1 MWGVLTSQKRY
12 IQSSQSN
19 CKSMTSIVTLGT
31 LRILYIITTVSVRVC
46 VRPTRQFRVLMDR
59 RNRPGRSDSENGRPD
74 RAGRGRGAGGRAGPG
89 RGAGQ
94 GHPRARAGKN
104 GVLENGVRENGR
116 PDRAGR
122 GRGQVSGQVGAGGRG
137 QGKAGRA
144 GAK

>member
-1 MWGVLTSQKRY
+1 MCDPASDIRHEIYPL
-12 IQSSQSN
+12 ICLCFLIPFSSYRRN
-19 CKSMTSIVTLGT
+19 LIYNYNM
-31 LRILYIITTVSVRVC
+31 SVRAC
-46 VRPTRQFRVLMDR
+46 VRPTRQFRVLMMR
-59 RNRPGRSDSENGRPD
+59 RNRPGRSDSENGNRPDQSVTENGRPD
-74 RAGRGRGAGGRAGPG
+74 RAGRG

-116 PDRAGR
+116 PGRAGQGAGGRAGR
-122 GRGQVSGQVGAGGRG
+122 GRG